1 MCLRYPE
8 AEKWSPPV
16 IYYTTCYPHHKYIC
30 LRTILILS
38 PLFLSN
44 GPWITK
50 NCFPF
55 LFQAIFYLKANII
68 SLQSFQELKYVLFF
82 LFDQILENIKP
93 LSTLSDEPSPT
104 CPYPTLRTMLKIGHN
119 TSDPPYARGA
129 SNVRKQQVLYSYALE
144 LHLTFFWSPWHWCY
158 LYLWSFQIFLCQLF
172 LTLQFCIW
180 WLLKWI
186 ICTPS
191 FWTAFRK
198 PTAAITLFTF
208 PKLRISPKILVCS
221 CTQCSSESMEED
233 QEFQNSD
240 LLVS

>member
-104 CPYPTLRTMLKIGHN
+104 CPYPTLRTMLKLDIILQILLMQEELLMF
-119 TSDPPYARGA
+119 A
-129 SNVRKQQVLYSYALE
+129 SNK
-144 LHLTFFWSPWHWCY
+144 
-158 LYLWSFQIFLCQLF
+158 
-172 LTLQFCIW
+172 
-180 WLLKWI
+180 
-186 ICTPS
+186 
-191 FWTAFRK
+191 
-198 PTAAITLFTF
+198 
-208 PKLRISPKILVCS
+208 S
-221 CTQCSSESMEED
+221 CTHMLSNYIWL
-233 QEFQNSD
+233 FSD
-240 LLVS
+240 HHDTDAIYIYDHFRFFFASCF